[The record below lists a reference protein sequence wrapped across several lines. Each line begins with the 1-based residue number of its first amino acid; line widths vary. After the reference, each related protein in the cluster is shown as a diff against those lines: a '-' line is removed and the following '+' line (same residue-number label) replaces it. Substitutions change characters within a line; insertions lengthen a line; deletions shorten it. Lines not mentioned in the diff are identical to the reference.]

1 MIHDLALYVGKE
13 EFVALDL
20 HTHNISKQVRHI
32 SVVENNP
39 QGHVLFPKSRSVR
52 TLLFPIKGLGLASE
66 TLLDIWISRYK
77 YLRYLDLSNSSFDI
91 LPNSI
96 AKLEHLRALDLSDNR
111 KIKNIPSSICNLQN
125 LEFLS
130 FSGCTELET
139 LPEGLGNLIS
149 LRQLIISTKQSVLPN
164 NEFARMN
171 HLRTLG
177 FDCCHNLKFL
187 FSKDQLPSLETLFVV
202 SCGSLESLPL
212 NIFPK
217 LHTLN
222 ISGCRYLNL
231 LLNNESSIL
240 TLRLKYIHLEGFYDL
255 LALPRW
261 IEGSANTLETLI
273 IEKFLDLKILPEFL
287 ATMSHLKRLYFL
299 QCPLLENILSNLPLT
314 SLEDLR
320 IDGCPGLCRKCK
332 PQSGEYWPII
342 AHIKS
347 VSVGEPIADEEY
359 EVIDLLQV
367 ERRKKEQRRK
377 ERRRR
382 RRNKKPVAIEGEQGV
397 SVEEKKG
404 RAQDQALGKLF

>member
-1 MIHDLALYVGKE
+1 M
-13 EFVALDL
+13 ALDL

-359 EVIDLLQV
+359 EVIDLLQ

-377 ERRRR
+377 ERRRRR